1 MQNKSNC
8 EWINIIYLYLPPICK
23 PRIENM
29 APRIENV
36 APGIE
41 NVAPRIEN
49 VDLTLMNVA
58 PIIEDKTRQIFIS
71 CSYMYCVVVA
81 ICPVLDV
88 KFS

>member
-36 APGIE
+36 AP
-41 NVAPRIEN
+41 
-49 VDLTLMNVA
+49 
-58 PIIEDKTRQIFIS
+58 IIEDKTRQIFIS